1 MSLEKHF
8 PQKKVLIIREPGTT
22 PLGLEL
28 RKLLLERKEISISV
42 KTQVVLFIASRLET
56 WTTVIAPAL
65 DQGHIIIA
73 DRWHLST
80 IAYQSAISKTRIKP
94 WIEMVCGDLLPYY
107 PKTIVLDL
115 PINEALS
122 RIKEKNPDRYESL
135 DLNFYTRLRDL
146 YINQKV
152 LGDKSIKVVD
162 AQGEPEEV
170 QTRLLNCFL
179 DWQD

>member
-1 MSLEKHF
+1 MFLCLEGIDGCGKTTQTEMLKVSLEKHF
-8 PQKKVLIIREPGTT
+8 PQKKVLIIREQGTT

-94 WIEMVCGDLLPYY
+94 WI
-107 PKTIVLDL
+107 
-115 PINEALS
+115 S
-122 RIKEKNPDRYESL
+122 
-135 DLNFYTRLRDL
+135 
-146 YINQKV
+146 
-152 LGDKSIKVVD
+152 
-162 AQGEPEEV
+162 
-170 QTRLLNCFL
+170 
-179 DWQD
+179 